1 MNCVTGEARNAERN
15 GIVMEERTYKTMGGA
30 GAMNIAV
37 GVVSL
42 VVGVT
47 SGVLLIIG
55 GAKLLAGRNK
65 ILF

>member
-1 MNCVTGEARNAERN
+1 MPVFGCLERN
-15 GIVMEERTYKTMGGA
+15 DIIMEERTYKTMGGT

-37 GVVSL
+37 GVIAL
-42 VVGVT
+42 VFGVT

>member
-1 MNCVTGEARNAERN
+1 
-15 GIVMEERTYKTMGGA
+15 MEERTYKTMGGA

-37 GVVSL
+37 GVVIL
-42 VVGVT
+42 VSGIA